1 MSLPKIQSP
10 YFPVTI
16 PSSKKKIKIRPF
28 TVKEEKLLMMAAQDK
43 DDADFI
49 LNTIFQI
56 LENCIE
62 GDVDVRKLA
71 TFDIEDLFV
80 KLRARSVSNI
90 VKLKFKDEDDGKTY
104 ETEVDLDAVTVVVPE
119 DHTNKIVLNDT
130 YTITLKYPTFD
141 MFTESGK
148 KDGDPLILI
157 AKSIDKLVNVE
168 TDEITDMKGYS
179 DKDVLEFVE
188 SFTSKNMRDIEHFFN
203 TMPSVKLA
211 VEYITE
217 DKQPKKKEIV
227 GLVNFFT
234 L

>member
-1 MSLPKIQSP
+1 MSLPKLQSP

-16 PSSKKKIKIRPF
+16 HSTKKKVKIRPF

-43 DDADFI
+43 DDTDFI
-49 LNTIFQI
+49 LQTIYQI
-56 LENCIE
+56 LDNCIE

-90 VKLKFKDEDDGKTY
+90 VKLKFKDEEDGKLY
-104 ETEVDLDAVTVVVPE
+104 EVEVNLDTVQVVVPE
-119 DHTNKIVLNDT
+119 GHTNKIELNDT
-130 YTITLKYPTFD
+130 YTITLKYPSFDTF
-141 MFTESGK
+141 TQGGET
-148 KDGDPLILI
+148 DPLLLI

-168 TDEITDMKGYS
+168 TDEITDMTGYS
-179 DKDVLEFVE
+179 QDDILEFVE
-188 SFTSKNMRDIEHFFN
+188 SFSGKNMRDIENFFN
-203 TMPSVKLA
+203 TMPSVKLV

-217 DKQPKKKEIV
+217 EGKKKTKEIV